1 MQTVQIPNSCG
12 NIRSLVLAG
21 RFKGIAVGIPP
32 ISRSPLL
39 LHSVVLAVP
48 DLPKAPLV
56 ILTTWA
62 FCFSGLDGN
71 VPPAPPGNVLQ
82 LSREQ
87 DAQA

>member
-12 NIRSLVLAG
+12 NICSLVLAG

-56 ILTTWA
+56 ILTTGAFVLVAWA
-62 FCFSGLDGN
+62 EAS
-71 VPPAPPGNVLQ
+71 LQ
-82 LSREQ
+82 PLQEPFFN
-87 DAQA
+87 